1 MQVQSV
7 ARAQRMSRS
16 RSQGPAVAAS
26 LAHAHTSAWCAG
38 SEGSPR
44 SDAPPTR
51 STVEVIECWHL
62 SPEQHS
68 VLLSDCLL
76 PLACAHVGAALHAPV
91 LSAPSGTS
99 AATPARP
106 AAGAD
111 PC

>member
-1 MQVQSV
+1 
-7 ARAQRMSRS
+7 MSRS